1 MKRRLTVAVAATAAL
16 GLAATGVATTAGAAI
31 PKNEIRIVGGEEF
44 KAGKYV
50 KVDMRFKPRNR
61 TVKSGSI
68 VTLRN
73 KGEIPEPHTITF
85 VEKRY
90 LPTSFDVAVEQKLLE
105 AHQVDPNNPDAPPG
119 VLVVDNGAA
128 VPEGGML
135 QADTGF
141 TPTTAGDSAFIAPD
155 QKKFQFK
162 VTADKGSRLY
172 YYCAIHAWMQ
182 GKIKVN

>member
-1 MKRRLTVAVAATAAL
+1 MLQRRLAVGVAATAAL

-31 PKNEIRIVGGEEF
+31 PKNEIRIVGGEDF

-50 KVDMRFKPRNR
+50 KVDMRFKPLNR
-61 TVKSGSI
+61 AVKSGAT

-73 KGEIPEPHTITF
+73 RGEIPEPHTITF
-85 VEKRY
+85 VKKRFM
-90 LPTSFDVAVEQKLLE
+90 PTSFDVAVEEKLLE
-105 AHQVDPNNPDAPPG
+105 AHQVDQTPDAPPG

-128 VPEGGML
+128 VPPGGTL

-155 QKKFQFK
+155 QKTFKFE
-162 VTADKGSRLY
+162 VTADAGSTLF

-182 GKIKVN
+182 GKIKVK